1 MSVSDVNTAQFRQA
15 LGAFATG
22 VTIVTTRDAS
32 GQDVGLTANSFNSV
46 SLNPPLVLWSL
57 SRKARSH
64 SAFAQ
69 SEFFA
74 VHILAADQE
83 ALSVRF
89 ATAGADKFSDL
100 RLGRGAGGVPL
111 LESCAARF
119 VCRTTYR
126 YEGGDHEIFVG
137 EVLAFEHF
145 HKPPLIFQ
153 QGQYALAVTKP
164 RVETAASAR
173 EPSAEFG
180 KDFLVYLVG
189 LANALFM
196 GKILP
201 AIVNHGLDE
210 SEYYVLAALI
220 MEDGRSVAE
229 LDSLLQTT
237 NRHVTSHLLA
247 ELVRKNLIRMQ
258 ADALY
263 LTELGRNTAFEVLS
277 LSKVVEED
285 AIRQIDHAEAA
296 LLKQILRQL
305 IRTCLADT
313 PGLTSKRR

>member
-1 MSVSDVNTAQFRQA
+1 MSVSDVAQFRQA

-57 SRKARSH
+57 SREARSH
-64 SAFAQ
+64 AVFDRC
-69 SEFFA
+69 EFFA

-83 ALSVRF
+83 ALSARF
-89 ATAGADKFSDL
+89 ATSSTDKFCDL
-100 RLGRGAGGVPL
+100 PLARGAGGVPL

-119 VCRTTYR
+119 VCRMTYR

-153 QGQYALAVTKP
+153 RGQYALAVAKP
-164 RVETAASAR
+164 RLQTAPSAR
-173 EPSAEFG
+173 EPSADFG

-189 LANALFM
+189 FANALFM

-201 AIVNHGLDE
+201 VIADHGLDE
-210 SEYYVLAALI
+210 SEYYLLVALI
-220 MEDGRSVAE
+220 LEDGRPASE
-229 LDSLLQTT
+229 LDSLLQMT
-237 NRHVTSHLLA
+237 NRHVTSQLVA
-247 ELVRKNLIRMQ
+247 DLVRKNLIRMQ
-258 ADALY
+258 SDALY
-263 LTELGRNTAFEVLS
+263 LTELGRQTALEVLS

-285 AIRQIDHAEAA
+285 AVRLIDHAEAA
-296 LLKQILRQL
+296 LLKQIMRQL
-305 IRTCLADT
+305 IRTCLADA
-313 PGLTSKRR
+313 PKLTSRRR